1 MDSFITMLGQL
12 EAWHWI
18 AVGLVLI
25 GIEVAAGTF
34 DLLFVGL
41 AAFATALFTAVAPGS
56 LADWQGQMFFFAGTA
71 IALIVLSRTVFAD
84 MRSQTNDKPGLNQR
98 MVGMIGSRGTVT
110 QRFAAGAGR
119 VKIGDTEWSAE
130 TSDGSDIDEGAAIIV
145 ESAEL
150 TVLKVKPA

>member
-1 MDSFITMLGQL
+1 MDTFLTTLGQL

-18 AVGLVLI
+18 ALGLVLI

-34 DLLFVGL
+34 DLLFVGI

-84 MRSQTNDKPGLNQR
+84 MRKQTHDKPGLNQR
-98 MVGMIGSRGTVT
+98 MVGMIGSRGVVT
-110 QRFAAGAGR
+110 QPFAAGAGR

-130 TSDGSDIDEGAAIIV
+130 TSDGSNVDAGTAIVVEGT
-145 ESAEL
+145 EL
-150 TVLKVKPA
+150 TVLKVKAV

>member
-1 MDSFITMLGQL
+1 MDALITTLGQL

-18 AVGLVLI
+18 ALGLVLI

-34 DLLFVGL
+34 DLLFVGI

-84 MRSQTNDKPGLNQR
+84 MRKQSHDKPGLNQR
-98 MVGMIGSRGTVT
+98 MVGMIGSRGIVS
-110 QRFAAGAGR
+110 QGFAAGSGR

-130 TSDGSDIDEGAAIIV
+130 TEDGSDIDEGIAVVV
-145 ESAEL
+145 EGAEL
-150 TVLKVKPA
+150 TVLKVKPV